1 MATEKGQRKGKF
13 PLPLHSIPSTHW
25 TRKCQV
31 CARSKLS
38 GMPPAAHRSGDLV
51 IGWSG
56 DRRTGRHWDM
66 GAKSFGMLI
75 GVGKMDQQQTRA
87 SALHAPS
94 VESRAIGMRGAKCF
108 AILIELRVRSRGRLR
123 STIIQGNWSHWDAW
137 S

>member
-75 GVGKMDQQQTRA
+75 DVGERDHPQ
-87 SALHAPS
+87 PS
-94 VESRAIGMRGAKCF
+94 GDCVPRSLGEIGDD
-108 AILIELRVRSRGRLR
+108 
-123 STIIQGNWSHWDAW
+123 WDAGG
-137 S
+137 